1 MPEHPAADPYLEI
14 LAAEDPAP
22 IVHRLRAEDPVHYVP
37 AFGFWFITRHDDV
50 KRLFHDPENVTPDR
64 RAWEGYEPR
73 PEGSMLRWADDA
85 GPMALVPEAH
95 ARIRRL
101 VAFAFTPRA
110 VRRME
115 EQIREVVERFAAPL
129 RGRPGEILDL
139 LSELTNPVPI
149 AVISRLTGV
158 PPAGDDEA
166 RFRELAQSIIRAFF
180 PFTTPDAVRE
190 AEAGLGAL
198 AAWVRE
204 MAAERRRAPRED
216 LVSDLVRA
224 CDRDERLSDD
234 EIVLLLTGI
243 LGAGSETTAL
253 GGLVLIDTVLKHP
266 EEMKRVRD
274 DRSHV
279 PRAVNEVLRFALG
292 GPAGV
297 TRYAVRNFTLRGREI
312 RKGQML
318 MLSFAGANR
327 DPAVYDDP
335 DIFDLDRDA
344 GDLLVFG
351 NGPHY
356 CLGAN
361 LARVELGSMLDAVLE
376 IAPPGSRVRD
386 DLRRFQAMG
395 LYKRPLNFP
404 VEIAGGAR

>member
-1 MPEHPAADPYLEI
+1 MSDPPVPDPYLHV

-37 AFGFWFITRHDDV
+37 ALGFWFVTRHDDV

-64 RAWEGYEPR
+64 RVWERFEPR
-73 PEGSMLRWADDA
+73 SEGSALRWVDDA
-85 GPMALVPEAH
+85 GLMSLEPAAH
-95 ARIRRL
+95 SRARRL
-101 VAFAFTPRA
+101 VSSAFTPRA
-110 VRRME
+110 IRRME

-139 LSELTNPVPI
+139 LAEFTNPVPN

-158 PPAGDDEA
+158 PPAGDDEQ

-180 PFTTPDAVRE
+180 PFATADAMQE
-190 AEAGLGAL
+190 AEAGFGEL
-198 AAWVRE
+198 AAWVRK

-216 LVSDLVRA
+216 LISDLVRA
-224 CDRDERLSDD
+224 RDRDERFSDD

-253 GGLVLIDTVLKHP
+253 GGLALIDTLLKHP

-274 DRSHV
+274 DRSLV
-279 PRAVNEVLRFALG
+279 PQALNEVLRFAFG

-297 TRYAVRNFTLRGREI
+297 TRYALRDFTLRGREI

-318 MLSFAGANR
+318 MLSFAGASR
-327 DPAVYDDP
+327 DPAVYENP
-335 DIFDLDRDA
+335 DVFDLDRDA
-344 GDLLVFG
+344 RDLLVFG

-361 LARVELGSMLDAVLE
+361 LARVELGSMLDAVLD

-386 DLRRFQAMG
+386 DLRQFQPMG

-404 VEIAGGAR
+404 VEIGSGAR

>member
-1 MPEHPAADPYLEI
+1 MPEPPADPYLEI
-14 LAAEDPAP
+14 LAAVDAAP
-22 IVHRLRAEDPVHYVP
+22 IIHRLRAEDPVHFVP
-37 AFGFWFITRHDDV
+37 SFGFWFVTRHDDV
-50 KRLFHDPENVTPDR
+50 KRLFHDPENATPDR
-64 RAWEGYEPR
+64 RAWERYEAR

-85 GPMALVPEAH
+85 GPMALALEAH

-101 VAFAFTPRA
+101 VASAFTPRA

-129 RGRPGEILDL
+129 RGRSGQVLDL
-139 LSELTNPVPI
+139 LGQLVNPVPN

-166 RFRELAQSIIRAFF
+166 RFRERAQSIIRAFF

-190 AEAGLGAL
+190 AETGFAELAG
-198 AAWVRE
+198 WVRQ

-216 LVSDLVRA
+216 LISDLVRA
-224 CDRDERLSDD
+224 RDRDERLSDD

-253 GGLVLIDTVLKHP
+253 AGLVLIDTMLKHP
-266 EEMKRVRD
+266 AEMKRMRN
-274 DRSHV
+274 DRALV

-297 TRYAVRNFTLRGREI
+297 TRYALRDFTLRGHEI
-312 RKGQML
+312 REGQML
-318 MLSFAGANR
+318 ILSFAGANR
-327 DPAVYDDP
+327 DPAVFENP
-335 DIFDLDRDA
+335 DVFDLDRE
-344 GDLLVFG
+344 GHDLLVFG

-361 LARVELGSMLDAVLE
+361 LARVELASLLDAVLE
-376 IAPPGSRVRD
+376 IAPSGSRVRD
-386 DLRRFQAMG
+386 DLRQFQALG
-395 LYKRPLNFP
+395 LYQRPLNFP
-404 VEIAGGAR
+404 VEIGGGAP